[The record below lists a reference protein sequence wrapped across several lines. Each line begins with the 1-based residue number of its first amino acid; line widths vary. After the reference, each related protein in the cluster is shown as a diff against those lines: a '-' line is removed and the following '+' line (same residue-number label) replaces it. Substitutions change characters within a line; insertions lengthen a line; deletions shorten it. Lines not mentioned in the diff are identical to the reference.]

1 MNDRLAGKVALVTG
15 ARQGIGAA
23 VAELFVEEGATVV
36 ACDLDDSG
44 EAGERLVRRVLD
56 VGDWAAWEQL
66 AAELDAAYGRL
77 DVLVNNAGV
86 VGSYDDAATVELGV
100 WDHVLRVN
108 LTGSFYGARA
118 AVPLLRRAGGGAI
131 VNVSSIWGIIG
142 AAGVAAYQAS
152 KGGVRTL
159 TKNLALTYASE
170 GIRAN
175 SVHPGIVDTPL
186 VRAQAA
192 ELTAQL
198 VAETPLGRIAAP
210 REIART
216 VLFLASDESSYVTGA
231 ELVVDG
237 GYTIR

>member
-1 MNDRLAGKVALVTG
+1 VTVVTG

-36 ACDLDDSG
+36 ACDLGNGGAS
-44 EAGERLVRRVLD
+44 GERLLRRVLD
-56 VGDWAAWEQL
+56 VGSWPDWERLADDLDEQF
-66 AAELDAAYGRL
+66 GHL

-86 VGSYDDAATVELGV
+86 VGSYDDAVTVELGV

-142 AAGVAAYQAS
+142 ASGVAAYQAS

-159 TKNLALTYASE
+159 TKNLALTYAAD

-186 VRAQAA
+186 VRAQDGK
-192 ELTAQL
+192 LTAQL
-198 VAETPLGRIAAP
+198 VAETPLGRMAAP
-210 REIART
+210 REIAHT
-216 VLFLASDESSYVTGA
+216 VLFLASDDSSYVTGA